1 MTRVLLL
8 VIAVL
13 VFVWLLRRA
22 LSARKHGGSPDPKK
36 TAPVPELVACAR
48 CGVHLPR
55 NEAMASKEDIEGTAG
70 PTRFFCSEEHLRLGP
85 H

>member
-22 LSARKHGGSPDPKK
+22 LSARKHGGRPDPKK
-36 TAPVPELVACAR
+36 TAPVPDLVACAR

-55 NEAMASKEDIEGTAG
+55 NEAMTSDEEGTAS